1 MIDRPVDAALLG
13 LAAVAGG
20 AVNALAGGGTLIT
33 FPALVASGLPP
44 LAANVTSTV
53 AMVPGYL
60 GASLAQRADLVAERP
75 FLARA
80 LPVAI
85 AGGAGGAALLLM
97 TGERAF
103 AAAAPWL
110 VLLAAA
116 LLAAQEP
123 LRRRLERRP
132 SRAIAEAASGG
143 NRPRSAE
150 LAGLL
155 ALSGAAIYSGYFG
168 AGAGVILLAV
178 LGLLLDRPLLR
189 LNGLKQALALAS
201 NAAAV
206 GVVAFSGRVAWGAA
220 IVMAL
225 GALLGGAL
233 GARLAGRLDPRALR
247 FAVVGVGVAVGVAYL
262 VRGT

>member
-1 MIDRPVDAALLG
+1 MIDRPVDAAFLG
-13 LAAVAGG
+13 LAAIAGG
-20 AVNALAGGGTLIT
+20 AVNALAGGGTLVT
-33 FPALVASGLPP
+33 FPALVASGLSP

-53 AMVPGYL
+53 AMAPGYL
-60 GASLAQRADLVAERP
+60 GASLAQRADLAAERR
-75 FLARA
+75 FLSRA
-80 LPVAI
+80 LPA
-85 AGGAGGAALLLM
+85 ALLGGAAGAALLLM
-97 TGERAF
+97 TGESAF
-103 AAAAPWL
+103 AAATPWL
-110 VLLAAA
+110 ILLAAA

-132 SRAIAEAASGG
+132 SRTA
-143 NRPRSAE
+143 PDRSAE
-150 LAGLL
+150 LAGPL

-168 AGAGVILLAV
+168 AGASVILLAV

-206 GVVAFSGRVAWGAA
+206 AIVAFSGRVAWGAA
-220 IVMAL
+220 LLMAL

-233 GARLAGRLDPRALR
+233 GARLAGRLAPAALR
-247 FAVVGVGVAVGVAYL
+247 YAVVGVGVAVGVAYL